1 VSIQLT
7 VSVMLRLSSSSLRL
21 VCIPLLLIISITTDG
36 IAQSVGNQKSDS
48 LKITKHD
55 KDLPMD
61 PDRVVAFSTSEGS
74 WMSVDVSPDGK
85 SLIFDMLGDLFT
97 MSISGDRAERITTGM
112 AFDTRPKYS
121 PDGKRLLFTSDRDGA
136 ENLWVMDLQTKETKQ
151 LTKGNDN
158 NYPSADWTPD
168 GNYIVAAKGRM
179 QVKLWL
185 YHVDGGSGVQLTK
198 GADTW
203 KTIDPAVSADGRHI
217 YFSQRTGAWNYN
229 AQLPQYQIGLFDRED
244 GSTQTLTSR
253 YGSAFTPVLSPDGK
267 WLVYGSR
274 FETETGLVI
283 RDLSTGDERWLAYP
297 IQRDDQ
303 ESIATMGVLP
313 GMSFT
318 PDSKELLATW
328 SGKFWRIPIDGGGA
342 KAIPFEADAEI
353 HLGPMVEFKYPISDD
368 KEAVATQIRDAVP
381 SPDGKHL
388 AFTVL
393 NRLYVMEIPSGTPRR
408 ITDAAHTEAQPAW
421 SPDGQSLIWVTWD
434 GTEGHLYKIQPFAR
448 NARPVKLTTTPALY
462 TQPAWSYMSERIVM
476 LRGSNRSYQESSGPG
491 AFGST
496 DDIVWISVN
505 GGNVNF
511 VSKASGRSNPHFV
524 KSSDRIYMNQGS
536 QGLISI
542 RWDGTDQKSHVRV
555 TGITTFGMMD
565 YEGYI
570 RDHSSGEGHDHALT
584 PHLLPDPKYM
594 MEPQTPTSA
603 TWLRMAPVGDQAL
616 ALINNDIYTVTVPV
630 AGEAPTISVSNPTN
644 ASFPA
649 RKLTQIGG
657 QFPAWSSDATTVHWS
672 IGNAHIVY
680 DLNAAKVFN
689 DSLAVAKKAEEERK
703 KQEAT
708 KGDESKDEESNDAGS
723 DKAKKPDTFTPVE
736 FRVKVSYNRDMP
748 VGTILLKGARI
759 ITMNGDEIFEMGDI
773 LVEQNRIAAVA
784 PSGTITVPLGTQIM
798 DLAGKTIMPGFVD
811 THAHMWPAW
820 GLHKTEVWNYA
831 VNLAYGVTT
840 TRDPQTATTD
850 VLTYSDMVEA
860 GMMPGPRV
868 YSTGPG
874 LGFWGYN
881 IESLDHARSVMKQY
895 SEYYNTKTIKMYMA
909 GNRKQRQWI
918 LMAAKEQ
925 QIMPTTEGALN
936 WKLNMTQLIDGYP
949 GHEHA
954 FPIYP
959 IYDDVVKVV
968 ATSKMAYTPTLLV
981 AYGGP
986 WAEEFFY
993 ATENPYH
1000 DQKLS
1005 YFTPYTELAS
1015 KTRRRSAWFMEE
1027 EHIFKRHAEFV
1038 NDLVA
1043 AGGIAGVGAHGQLEG
1058 LGYHW
1063 ELWAMQTGGMS
1074 EHDALK
1080 VATLHGAKAIGL
1092 DSDLGSIEKGKLA
1105 DLVIL
1110 DANPLLDIRNTNTVR
1125 FVMKNG
1131 RMYVGDTLDEIYP
1144 STRSTFTKRDLL
1156 LPGSELPGKGN

>member
-1 VSIQLT
+1 MLRYMCKSLRIVFGAFFLLGVVGT
-7 VSVMLRLSSSSLRL
+7 VSF
-21 VCIPLLLIISITTDG
+21 
-36 IAQSVGNQKSDS
+36 AQDAGSQKSDS

-61 PDRVVAFSTSEGS
+61 PDRVVAFSTDEGS

-85 SLIFDMLGDLFT
+85 SLAFDMLGDLF
-97 MSISGDRAERITTGM
+97 MMPISGGKAERITTGM
-112 AFDTRPKYS
+112 AFDTRPKFS
-121 PDGKRLLFTSDRDGA
+121 PDGKSILFTSDRDGA
-136 ENLWVMDLQTKETKQ
+136 ENLWIMNLETKEAKQ
-151 LTKGNDN
+151 LTKGTDN

-168 GNYIVAAKGRM
+168 GKYVVAARGRM

-185 YHVDGGSGVQLTK
+185 FHVDGGGGVQLTK

-203 KTIDPAVSADGRHI
+203 KTIDPAVSPDGRYI

-267 WLVYGSR
+267 WMVYGTR
-274 FETETGLVI
+274 FETETGLVL

-318 PDSKELLATW
+318 PDSKEFLATW
-328 SGKFWRIPIDGGGA
+328 GGTFWRIPIAGGEA
-342 KAIPFEADAEI
+342 KPISFEADVEI
-353 HLGPMVEFKYPISDD
+353 HLGPMVEFKYPITDD
-368 KEAVATQIRDAVP
+368 KQAIATQIRDAVP
-381 SPDGKHL
+381 SPDGKNL

-393 NRLYVMEIPSGTPRR
+393 NKLYVMEIPSGAPRR
-408 ITDAAHTEAQPAW
+408 VTDFEHTEAQPVW
-421 SPDGQSLIWVTWD
+421 SPDGQTLAWVTWD

-448 NARPVKLTTTPALY
+448 NARPVKLTAKPALY
-462 TQPAWSYMSERIVM
+462 TQPAWSYMSDRIVM
-476 LRGSNRSYQESSGPG
+476 LRGSSRSYQESSGPG

-496 DDIVWISVN
+496 EDIVWISPN
-505 GGNVNF
+505 GGDINF
-511 VSKASGRSNPHFV
+511 ISKASGRSNPHFV
-524 KSSDRIYMNQGS
+524 KSNDRIYMNQGS

-542 RWDGTDQKSHVRV
+542 RWDGTDPKSHVRV

-570 RDHSSGEGHDHALT
+570 RDHATGDGHDHALT

-594 MEPQTPTSA
+594 MEPQTPSSA
-603 TWLRMAPVGDQAL
+603 TWLRMAPMGDQAM
-616 ALINNDIYTVTVPV
+616 ALINNDIYTVTVPL
-630 AGEAPTISVSNPTN
+630 AGEAPTISVSNPSN

-649 RKLTQIGG
+649 QKLTEIGG
-657 QFPAWSSDATTVHWS
+657 QFPAWSSDAKKVHWS
-672 IGNAHIVY
+672 IGNAHVIY
-680 DLNAAKVFN
+680 DINDAKVFA
-689 DSLAVAKKAEEERK
+689 DSLAAVKKIEEEKK
-703 KQEAT
+703 KQE
-708 KGDESKDEESNDAGS
+708 KSEDESGKEEVKKDDGDEKP
-723 DKAKKPDTFTPVE
+723 KKVEKYTPKE
-736 FRVKVSYNRDMP
+736 FRIKVSYNRDIP
-748 VGTILLKGARI
+748 DGSILLRGARI
-759 ITMNGDEIFEMGDI
+759 ITMNGDEIFETGDI
-773 LVEQNRIAAVA
+773 LVEQNRITAVA
-784 PSGTITVPLGTQIM
+784 PSGGISVPAGTKEM
-798 DLAGKTIMPGFVD
+798 DLSGKTIVPGFVD

-820 GLHKTEVWNYA
+820 GLHKTQVWNYV

-850 VLTYSDMVEA
+850 VLTYSDMVDA

-881 IESLDHARSVMKQY
+881 IESLDHARNVMKQY

-959 IYDDVVKVV
+959 IYNDVVNVV

-1000 DQKLS
+1000 DTKLK
-1005 YFTPYTELAS
+1005 YFTPYSELAS
-1015 KTRRRSAWFMEE
+1015 KTRRRGAWFMSE

-1038 NDLVA
+1038 NALVA

-1063 ELWAMQTGGMS
+1063 ELWAMQAGGMN

-1080 VATLHGAKAIGL
+1080 VATIKGAKAIGL
-1092 DSDLGSIEKGKLA
+1092 DQDLGSIESGKLA
-1105 DLVIL
+1105 DLVVL
-1110 DANPLLDIRNTNTVR
+1110 DSNPLIDIRNTNTVR
-1125 FVMKNG
+1125 YVMKNG
-1131 RMYVGDTLDEIYP
+1131 RLYEGDTLDEIYP
-1144 STRSTFTKRDLL
+1144 TRRSTFTKRDLL

>member
-1 VSIQLT
+1 MIRFVCRP
-7 VSVMLRLSSSSLRL
+7 LRVAFIAIFLVGSLGM
-21 VCIPLLLIISITTDG
+21 VG
-36 IAQSVGNQKSDS
+36 WAQESASQKSDS

-61 PDRVVAFSTSEGS
+61 PDRVVSFTTQEGS
-74 WMSVDVSPDGK
+74 WMSIDVSPDGK
-85 SLIFDMLGDLFT
+85 TVVFDMLGDLFT
-97 MSISGDRAERITTGM
+97 MPITGGKADRITTGM
-112 AFDTRPKYS
+112 AFDTRPRFS
-121 PDGKRLLFTSDRDGA
+121 PDGKSLLFTSDRDGA
-136 ENLWVMDLQTKETKQ
+136 ENLWVMNLDTKESKQ
-151 LTKGNDN
+151 LTKGDNN

-168 GNYIVAAKGRM
+168 GLYVVAARGRM

-185 YHVDGGSGVQLTK
+185 FHVEGGSGVQLTK

-203 KTIDPAVSADGRHI
+203 KTIDPAVSPNGRYV

-244 GSTQTLTSR
+244 GTTQTLTSR
-253 YGSAFTPVLSPDGK
+253 YGSAFTPVVSPDGK
-267 WLVYGSR
+267 WMVYGSR

-283 RDLSTGDERWLAYP
+283 RDLATGEERWLAYP

-318 PDSKELLATW
+318 PDSKELVATW
-328 SGKFWRIPIDGGGA
+328 DGKFWRIPVDGGEA
-342 KAIPFEADAEI
+342 MAIPFEADAEI

-368 KEAVATQIRDAVP
+368 KQAVATQIRDAVP

-393 NRLYVMEIPSGTPRR
+393 NKLYVMEIPSGEPRR
-408 ITDAAHTEAQPAW
+408 VTNATHTEAQPAW
-421 SPDGQSLIWVTWD
+421 SPNGQSLAWVTWD
-434 GTEGHLYKIQPFAR
+434 GNEGHLYKIQPFAR
-448 NARPVKLTTTPALY
+448 GAQPVRLTSMPALY
-462 TQPAWSYMSERIVM
+462 TQPAWSYLSDRIVM
-476 LRGSNRSYQESSGPG
+476 LRGSSRSYQQSSGPG
-491 AFGST
+491 AFGSSE
-496 DDIVWISVN
+496 DIIWIPSN
-505 GGNVNF
+505 GGDATL

-524 KSSDRIYMNQGS
+524 KSNDRIYMNQGA

-565 YEGYI
+565 FEGYI
-570 RDHSSGEGHDHALT
+570 RDHASGDGHDHALK
-584 PHLLPDPKYM
+584 PQLLPDPKYM

-603 TWLRMAPVGDQAL
+603 TWLRMAPEGDQAL
-616 ALINNDIYTVTVPV
+616 ALINNDIYTVTVPM
-630 AGEAPTISVSNPTN
+630 AGEAPTISVSNPSN

-649 RKLTQIGG
+649 RKLTEIGG
-657 QFPAWSSDATTVHWS
+657 QFPAWSSDANNVHWS

-680 DLNAAKVFN
+680 NLEDASAFA
-689 DSLAVAKKAEEERK
+689 DSLSAAKKAEEERK
-703 KQEAT
+703 KLEEG
-708 KGDESKDEESNDAGS
+708 KGEDKEDEGAKDDDKDEP
-723 DKAKKPDTFTPVE
+723 KKPEKYSPTE
-736 FRVKVSYNRDMP
+736 FRVKVSFTRDIP
-748 VGTILLKGARI
+748 DGTILMRGARI
-759 ITMNGDEIFEMGDI
+759 ITMNGDEIIESGDI
-773 LVEQNRIAAVA
+773 LVERNRIVAVA
-784 PSGTITVPLGTQIM
+784 PSGSITVPAGTKEM
-798 DLAGKTIMPGFVD
+798 DLSGKTVVPGFVD

-850 VLTYSDMVEA
+850 VLTYSDMVDA

-881 IESLDHARSVMKQY
+881 IESLDHARNVMKQY
-895 SEYYNTKTIKMYMA
+895 SEYYNTKTLKMYLA

-925 QIMPTTEGALN
+925 QIMPTTEGGLN

-959 IYDDVVKVV
+959 IYNDVIKTV
-968 ATSKMAYTPTLLV
+968 ATSQMAYTPTLLV

-1000 DQKLS
+1000 DTKLR

-1015 KTRRRSAWFMEE
+1015 KTRRRGAWFMEE

-1038 NDLVA
+1038 KELVL

-1063 ELWAMQTGGMS
+1063 ELWAMQAGGLS
-1074 EHDALK
+1074 AHDALK
-1080 VATLHGAKAIGL
+1080 VATIHGAKAIGL
-1092 DSDLGSIEKGKLA
+1092 DQDLGTIEKGKLA

-1110 DANPLLDIRNTNTVR
+1110 DANPLTDIRNTNSVR
-1125 FVMKNG
+1125 MVMKNG
-1131 RMYVGDTLDEIYP
+1131 RLYDGNSLDEIYP
-1144 STRSTFTKRDLL
+1144 LSRPTFKKSDPL
-1156 LPGSELPGKGN
+1156 LPRGNLPGIKE

>member
-1 VSIQLT
+1 MSRFTIT
-7 VSVMLRLSSSSLRL
+7 SLRI
-21 VCIPLLLIISITTDG
+21 VCGALLLSTVFAANG
-36 IAQSVGNQKSDS
+36 FAQNADLAKSDS
-48 LKITKHD
+48 LKIVKHD

-61 PDRVVAFSTSEGS
+61 PDRVVAFNTSEGS

-85 SLIFDMLGDLFT
+85 SIAFDMLGDLF
-97 MSISGDRAERITTGM
+97 MMPIEGGRADRITTGM
-112 AFDTRPKYS
+112 AFDTRPKFS
-121 PDGKRLLFTSDRDGA
+121 PDGKSILFTSDRDGA
-136 ENLWVMDLQTKETKQ
+136 ENIWIMNLDTKETKQ

-168 GNYIVAAKGRM
+168 GKYVVAARGRM

-185 YHVDGGSGVQLTK
+185 YHIDGGGGVQLTK

-203 KTIDPAVSADGRHI
+203 KTIDPAVSPDGRYI

-267 WLVYGSR
+267 WMVYGSR

-328 SGKFWRIPIDGGGA
+328 GGTFWRIPVGGGDA
-342 KAIPFEADAEI
+342 KPISFDADVEI

-368 KEAVATQIRDAVP
+368 KQAIATQIRDAVP

-393 NRLYVMEIPSGTPRR
+393 NKLYVMEIQSGTPRR
-408 ITDAAHTEAQPAW
+408 ITNSEHTEAQPTW
-421 SPDGQSLIWVTWD
+421 SPDGQSLVWVTWN
-434 GTEGHLYKIQPFAR
+434 GAEGHVYKMQPFVR
-448 NARPVKLTTTPALY
+448 NARPVKLTTKSALY
-462 TQPAWSYMSERIVM
+462 TQPAWSIQSDRIVM
-476 LRGSNRSYQESSGPG
+476 LRGSSRSYQESSGPG

-496 DDIVWISVN
+496 EDIVWVSSN
-505 GGNVNF
+505 GGDATF
-511 VSKASGRSNPHFV
+511 ISKASGRNNPHFV
-524 KSSDRIYMNQGS
+524 KSNDRIYMNQGN

-542 RWDGTDQKSHVRV
+542 RWDGTDQKSHVKV

-570 RDHSSGEGHDHALT
+570 RDHASGDGHDHALT
-584 PHLLPDPKYM
+584 PQLLPDPKYM
-594 MEPQTPTSA
+594 MEPQTPSSA
-603 TWLRMAPVGDQAL
+603 TWLRMAPEGDLAM
-616 ALINNDIYTVTVPV
+616 ALINNDIYTVTVPM

-649 RKLTQIGG
+649 HKLTEIGG
-657 QFPAWSSDATTVHWS
+657 QFPTWSSDAKKVHWS
-672 IGNAHIVY
+672 IGNAHIIY
-680 DLNAAKVFN
+680 DINEAKVFA
-689 DSLAVAKKAEEERK
+689 DSLAAAKKVEEDAK
-703 KQEAT
+703 KLEN
-708 KGDESKDEESNDAGS
+708 SKDGEIKEAEKKDDG
-723 DKAKKPDTFTPVE
+723 DIKASKVEKYSPTE
-736 FRVKVSYNRDMP
+736 FRVKVSYNRDIP
-748 VGTILLKGARI
+748 NASILLRGARI
-759 ITMNGDEIFEMGDI
+759 ITMNGDEVFESGDI
-773 LVEQNRIAAVA
+773 LIEQNRIAAVA
-784 PSGTITVPLGTQIM
+784 QSGSITVPAGTTEL
-798 DLAGKTIMPGFVD
+798 DLSGKTIVPGFVD

-850 VLTYSDMVEA
+850 VLTYSDMVDA

-881 IESLDHARSVMKQY
+881 IESLDHARNVMKQY

-959 IYDDVVKVV
+959 IYNDVVKVV
-968 ATSKMAYTPTLLV
+968 ATSKMAYTPTMLV

-993 ATENPYH
+993 ASENPYH
-1000 DQKLS
+1000 DTKLK

-1015 KTRRRSAWFMEE
+1015 KTRRRGAWFMEE

-1063 ELWAMQTGGMS
+1063 ELWAMQAGGMGT
-1074 EHDALK
+1074 HDALK
-1080 VATLHGAKAIGL
+1080 VATIHGAKAIGL
-1092 DSDLGSIEKGKLA
+1092 DNDLGTIEAGKLA
-1105 DLVIL
+1105 DLVVL
-1110 DANPLLDIRNTNTVR
+1110 DANPLTDIRNTNSVR
-1125 FVMKNG
+1125 YVMKNG
-1131 RMYVGDTLDEIYP
+1131 RLYEGNSLDEVYP
-1144 STRSTFTKRDLL
+1144 TKRSTFTKQDILIPERN
-1156 LPGSELPGKGN
+1156 LPGVRK

>member
-1 VSIQLT
+1 MIRFMSKASWYVIGS
-7 VSVMLRLSSSSLRL
+7 
-21 VCIPLLLIISITTDG
+21 LLLYGFTSTVAYGQNAAD
-36 IAQSVGNQKSDS
+36 AASDS

-61 PDRVVAFSTSEGS
+61 PDRVVAFTTNEGS

-85 SLIFDMLGDLFT
+85 SLVFDMLGDLF
-97 MSISGDRAERITTGM
+97 MMPISGGKAERITTGM
-112 AFDTRPKYS
+112 AFDTRPKFS
-121 PDGKRLLFTSDRDGA
+121 PDGKSLLFTSDRDGA
-136 ENLWVMDLQTKETKQ
+136 ENVWIMNLDTKEPKQ

-168 GNYIVAAKGRM
+168 GKYIVAARGRM

-203 KTIDPAVSADGRHI
+203 KTIDPAVSPDGRYI

-244 GSTQTLTSR
+244 GTTQTLTSR

-267 WLVYGSR
+267 WMVYGSR

-328 SGKFWRIPIDGGGA
+328 GGTFWRIPIDGGDA
-342 KAIPFEADAEI
+342 KPIAFEADVEI

-368 KEAVATQIRDAVP
+368 KQAIATQIRDAVP

-393 NRLYVMEIPSGTPRR
+393 NKLYVMEIPSGTPRR
-408 ITDAAHTEAQPAW
+408 VTDTDHTEAQPVW
-421 SPDGQSLIWVTWD
+421 SPDGQTIAWVTWN
-434 GTEGHLYKIQPFAR
+434 GAEGHLYKIQPFAR
-448 NARPVKLTTTPALY
+448 NSRAVKLTTKPALY
-462 TQPAWSYMSERIVM
+462 SQPAWSYQSDRIVM
-476 LRGSNRSYQESSGPG
+476 LRGSSRSYQESSGPG

-496 DDIVWISVN
+496 EDIVWISSN
-505 GGNVNF
+505 GGEANF
-511 VSKASGRSNPHFV
+511 ISKASGRNNPHFV
-524 KSSDRIYMNQGS
+524 KSNDRIYMNQGS

-570 RDHSSGEGHDHALT
+570 RDHASGDGHDHSMR
-584 PHLLPDPKYM
+584 PQLLPDPKYM

-603 TWLRMAPVGDQAL
+603 TWIRMAPEGDQAM
-616 ALINNDIYTVTVPV
+616 ALINNDIYTVTVPL

-649 RKLTQIGG
+649 KKLTEIGG
-657 QFPAWSSDATTVHWS
+657 QFPAWSTDAKKVHWS
-672 IGNAHIVY
+672 IGNAHIIY
-680 DLNAAKVFN
+680 DLKDAKVFA
-689 DSLAVAKKAEEERK
+689 DSLAAAKKVEEERK
-703 KQEAT
+703 KQE
-708 KGDESKDEESNDAGS
+708 DSKDDAEKEE
-723 DKAKKPDTFTPVE
+723 DKKDENKDEPKKVEKYEPTE
-736 FRVKVSYNRDMP
+736 FRVKVSYIRDIP
-748 VGTILLKGARI
+748 SGTILLRGARV
-759 ITMNGDEIFEMGDI
+759 ITMNGNEIFENGDI
-773 LVEQNRIAAVA
+773 LIENNRIAAVA
-784 PSGTITVPLGTQIM
+784 QSGSISVPAGTQEM
-798 DLAGKTIMPGFVD
+798 DLSGKTIVPGFVD

-820 GLHKTEVWNYA
+820 GIHKTEIWNYA

-850 VLTYSDMVEA
+850 VLTYSDMVDA

-881 IESLDHARSVMKQY
+881 IESLEHARNVMKQY

-954 FPIYP
+954 FPISP
-959 IYDDVVKVV
+959 IYNDVVKVV
-968 ATSKMAYTPTLLV
+968 ATSKMAYTPTMLV

-1000 DQKLS
+1000 DAKLK

-1063 ELWAMQTGGMS
+1063 ELWAMQAGGMNT
-1074 EHDALK
+1074 HDALK
-1080 VATLHGAKAIGL
+1080 VATIHGAKAIGL
-1092 DSDLGSIEKGKLA
+1092 DTDLGSIENGKLA
-1105 DLVIL
+1105 DLVVL
-1110 DANPLLDIRNTNTVR
+1110 DLNPLSDIRNTNTVR
-1125 FVMKNG
+1125 YVIKNG
-1131 RMYVGDTLDEIYP
+1131 RMYEGDSMDEIFP
-1144 STRSTFTKRDLL
+1144 LRRSTFTKMDVLVPSNT
-1156 LPGSELPGKGN
+1156 LPGVKQ